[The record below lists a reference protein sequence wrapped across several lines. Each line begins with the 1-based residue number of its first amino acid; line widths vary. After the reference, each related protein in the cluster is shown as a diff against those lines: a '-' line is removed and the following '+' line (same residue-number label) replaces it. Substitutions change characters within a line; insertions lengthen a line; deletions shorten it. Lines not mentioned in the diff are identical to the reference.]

1 VNAKPGNRNQDAP
14 IVFKRKAAWEGI
26 WIEHDRNNGG
36 ELPEHNHRYHEML
49 IAIGAGCNGELRTA
63 NGFRLQSYRGAR
75 GVCMIPAGIAHRA
88 QLSGISE
95 HLAIFLDPTIVTR
108 AANEADILGTVEVM
122 EKFSESDPV
131 IRNVGMAL
139 LAESQSKRLGG
150 RLYVDS
156 LANVL
161 AVHLLRNY
169 TVAGK
174 VVPHHAG
181 GLSGRKLREVTIF
194 MEQNCMRDLH
204 LEELAL
210 VAGISRFHF
219 AHEFKR
225 MTGAS
230 PHQYLMKVRIE
241 HAKTLLKRSALPL
254 VEVGLRSGFSHQS
267 HFTRLFR
274 RFTGT
279 TPQSYRLLV
288 QR

>member
-1 VNAKPGNRNQDAP
+1 M
-14 IVFKRKAAWEGI
+14 VFKRKATWEGVR
-26 WIEHDRNNGG
+26 IEHNRNYGG
-36 ELPEHNHRYHEML
+36 ELPEHNHRHHLML
-49 IAIGAGCNGELRTA
+49 MQIGAGCNGDLRTA
-63 NGFRLQSYRGAR
+63 NGFRVQSCRGEE
-75 GVCMIPAGIAHRA
+75 GVCIIPAGIAHRA
-88 QLSGISE
+88 QLNGVSE
-95 HLAIFLDPTIVTR
+95 HLAIYLDPTIVTR
-108 AANEADILGTVEVM
+108 AASEADIRGTLEVI
-122 EKFSESDPV
+122 EKSSDSDPF

-150 RLYVDS
+150 RLYADS

-169 TVAGK
+169 TVSGIDL
-174 VVPHHAG
+174 PYHAG

-194 MEQNCMRDLH
+194 MAENCMRDLR
-204 LEELAL
+204 LEELAV

-219 AHEFKR
+219 AREFKR

-241 HAKTLLKRSALPL
+241 HAKLLLKGSSLPL
-254 VEVGLRSGFSHQS
+254 VEVGLQSGFSHQS

-288 QR
+288 QE